1 MARVVAVVPDLLFG
15 SQVKGALEPAG
26 HEVVLA
32 SSEAVARTALAT
44 GADVLVVDLAA
55 DECDGAALVRALRAD
70 GTLGAARTLG
80 FYPHV
85 DAAARERGRTGGLDL
100 VVPRSRMRREAA
112 ALVERLLAERR
123 PADDEPA
130 PGPPAKG
137 ERRRR

>member
-15 SQVKGALEPAG
+15 SHVQGALEPAG

-32 SSEAVARTALAT
+32 GSEAVARAALAN

-55 DECDGAALVRALRAD
+55 DECDGAALVRALRAE

-85 DAAARERGRTGGLDL
+85 EVPARERGLTAGLDL

-112 ALVERLLAERR
+112 ALVERLLAERGTMT
-123 PADDEPA
+123 DDG
-130 PGPPAKG
+130 PGSRPPAQG
-137 ERRRR
+137 GR